1 MFGLK
6 SSFLEREGETGTE
19 EPKGMPSPLKG
30 FIEAKGNEVSV
41 SLMVTALG
49 MTHNYTHVIQLSGDW
64 SGVERR
70 TKFNRA

>member
-19 EPKGMPSPLKG
+19 EPKGMPSPPKG
-30 FIEAKGNEVSV
+30 FTEAKGNGVNV
-41 SLMVTALG
+41 GLVVTALG
-49 MTHNYTHVIQLSGDW
+49 TTRTHTHVIQLSGDW
-64 SGVERR
+64 CGVERR